1 MKIFS
6 LFGLCLVSLGS
17 WMLQP
22 AIAGGRLSLREQAA
36 FGEDA
41 AFSELVRTKDYP
53 AALARACRLFSIP
66 CEKYRIRINA
76 VDVDGSYATTHP
88 YTDTIRLNHSAFEYL
103 GRPHPGW
110 LAALVS
116 HEMLHTRQ
124 SRYIRTIVVRAQ
136 ESLLR
141 NHYWTATLEL
151 EGWNL
156 MAEQADRFRLN
167 CPMRIEIADNL
178 SYYSTILGNAGKAPR
193 DERDESEH
201 YSMPERLRRGFERQ
215 CVERLRAELQG
226 DR

>member
-6 LFGLCLVSLGS
+6 LFGLCLVSAGS

-22 AIAGGRLSLREQAA
+22 AIAGGPHSLREQISY
-36 FGEDA
+36 GEDA
-41 AFSELVRTKDYP
+41 AFSELVRAKDYP

-76 VDVDGSYATTHP
+76 REVDGSYATTHP

-116 HEMLHTRQ
+116 HEIVHAGQ

-151 EGWNL
+151 EAWNL
-156 MAEQADRFRLN
+156 MAEQAGRFRLS
-167 CPMRIEIADNL
+167 CAMRAEIADNL
-178 SYYSTILGNAGKAPR
+178 SYYSTILGNGGKTPR
-193 DERDESEH
+193 DERDEAEH
-201 YSMPERLRRGFERQ
+201 YSMPDRLRRGFERQ
-215 CVERLRAELQG
+215 CEEAVR
-226 DR
+226 